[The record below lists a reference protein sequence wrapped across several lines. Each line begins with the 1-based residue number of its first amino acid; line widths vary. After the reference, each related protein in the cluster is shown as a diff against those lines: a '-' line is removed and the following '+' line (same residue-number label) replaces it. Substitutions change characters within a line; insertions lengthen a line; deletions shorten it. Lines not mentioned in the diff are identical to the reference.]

1 MAHKQCGVCGILF
14 LITFVYCLGLN
25 WLGVEKEDECLV
37 SF

>member
-1 MAHKQCGVCGILF
+1 MAHKQCGLCGILF
-14 LITFVYCLGLN
+14 LITFVYCLGL